1 MVDDTA
7 SPDRV
12 AALAT
17 KIEKESRFT
26 RTLVV
31 VTCVANLCVMFYM
44 MHEMFVDLPIAIL
57 AKYQENLQ
65 IIYSQWK
72 TYDNL
77 GAKAGVVGTPTA
89 PATTTAAPAK

>member
-1 MVDDTA
+1 MVDDTAA

-57 AKYQENLQ
+57 AKYQEQLQ
-65 IIYSQWK
+65 MFHQQWK
-72 TYDNL
+72 AYDNL
-77 GAKAGVVGTPTA
+77 NARAAAPA
-89 PATTTAAPAK
+89 PATTTATPAK

>member
-1 MVDDTA
+1 MVDDTAA

-44 MHEMFVDLPIAIL
+44 MHEMFVDLPVAIV
-57 AKYQENLQ
+57 AKYLENLQ
-65 IIYSQWK
+65 VIHTQWK

-77 GAKAGVVGTPTA
+77 GTKAGQPQPEAA
-89 PATTTAAPAK
+89 PSAPAK

>member
-1 MVDDTA
+1 MVDESTTA

-12 AALAT
+12 AALAN

-31 VTCVANLCVMFYM
+31 VCTVANLCVMFYM
-44 MHEMFVDLPIAIL
+44 IHEMFNSLPIAMT
-57 AKYQENLQ
+57 AKYLENLQ
-65 IIYSQWK
+65 VIHTQWK

-77 GAKAGVVGTPTA
+77 GTSTKTQTAGTETP
-89 PATTTAAPAK
+89 PASK

>member
-72 TYDNL
+72 TYENL
-77 GAKAGVVGTPTA
+77 GAKSAA
-89 PATTTAAPAK
+89 PAPAPAPATAAPAK